1 MIMLT
6 NVNGGGRNFSL
17 DVLKTIAITLV
28 IIYHCGL
35 FHDYISAAILSMCV
49 PIFFCINGSLMLRK
63 EYSYLYLLRKNIKI
77 FFLIVIW
84 GLVYSYVGS
93 LSLGEE
99 VTEVMSLYR
108 QIGHPLKGD
117 HLWFLMV
124 LFSLNIFNPLIY
136 SYIKPN
142 RKQRAILLVSLFT
155 VFTLNLKGDH
165 LWFLM
170 VLFSLNIFNP
180 LIYSYIKPNR
190 KQRAILL
197 VSLFTVFT
205 LNIIVFRIPFNLRPF
220 SLWGSW
226 ALIYY
231 MIGYLIIDCKIVI
244 GNKRIS
250 CFLFAVVSILQM
262 LYNYLQKDASNLV
275 PGGYQSPFVILMV
288 SFLIMTICTDSINI
302 LQNRFI
308 SFIGKHT
315 LGIYLFQ
322 GILIRLLYE
331 KMQGN
336 MLFPVIVFVLCILLV
351 YCLDTNK
358 YSRYFIT
365 LNTLT
370 SNKYDG
376 VIK

>member
-155 VFTLNLKGDH
+155 VFTLN
-165 LWFLM
+165 
-170 VLFSLNIFNP
+170 
-180 LIYSYIKPNR
+180 
-190 KQRAILL
+190 
-197 VSLFTVFT
+197 
-205 LNIIVFRIPFNLRPF
+205 IIVFRIPFNLRPF

-275 PGGYQSPFVILMV
+275 PDGYQSPFVILMV

-370 SNKYDG
+370 SNKYDS